1 VIQIN
6 WLKIP
11 DSGRIFVPLLAMK
24 MLVSIALFVFVHC
37 AWSQTTNAYIL
48 YNIDVIALDTS
59 LENQQAVG
67 LLQGSHMEIYLADQH
82 SRCNFKMG
90 ELYTTSVIADYLKS
104 EMLFLYK
111 GANGQQ
117 ATLSPIDGTISG
129 KSKADTL
136 TKVTFFDDTKEILGY
151 RCHKAITSL
160 NGIETIYWYTDEI
173 SIDVKDQQFSHP
185 TIPGFPLYFSTVDEG
200 VLMEYQIASL
210 DLDAV
215 QSSDH
220 FSTEVPEGYSLQ
232 R

>member
-1 VIQIN
+1 
-6 WLKIP
+6 
-11 DSGRIFVPLLAMK
+11 
-24 MLVSIALFVFVHC
+24 MLVSIALFVSVQC

-48 YNIDVIALDTS
+48 FNIDVIALDTS

-67 LLQGSHMEIYLADQH
+67 LLQGSHMEIYLADQQ

-90 ELYTTSVIADYLKS
+90 ELYKTSVITNYVKG

-117 ATLSPIDGTISG
+117 ATLSPIVLSVTEIAQVDSI
-129 KSKADTL
+129 
-136 TKVTFFDDTKEILGY
+136 TKVTFFDDTKDILGY
-151 RCHKAITSL
+151 PCHKAITSV

-173 SIDVKDQQFSHP
+173 SIDVRDQPFSHP